1 MNSPLLLMRG
11 FSIRLRMHGAI
22 AMVLVLFG
30 LVGVTGV
37 LGGRHLAALNA
48 DFMHHAIKEL
58 HHLGDAR
65 HALGEV
71 RRHEKDMVIH
81 YDNGAA
87 VLKSRQAWT
96 AALAQARSALDAMLE
111 GDEDEDNPLARASLK
126 ALEAYAAATQHVLNQ
141 VQNGAYDS
149 ALGADKMLGRA
160 KSHVHQVQAQLD
172 AIEKII
178 DAESAETQ
186 QTFSD
191 SMQHTLWLFSG
202 VLGLVVLVV
211 VPLTLLNSYSITT
224 PMQQARDLALAI
236 AQGDLTQPV
245 DTQGSDEAAS
255 LLQALAQM
263 QRALGGLVGEVRQAS
278 ESIHGASNE
287 VASGNLDL
295 SGRTEQ
301 AAGNLQ
307 QTAAS
312 MHQLTK
318 SVQHSAESSRH
329 ASELAS
335 SASSVAE
342 RGGAVVAQV
351 VSTMDEINHAS
362 RRIADI
368 IGTID
373 GIAFQTNI
381 LALNAAV
388 EAARA
393 GEQGRGFAV
402 VAGEVRSL
410 AQRSAAAAREIKSLI
425 GASVDKVDA
434 GTRLVKDAGTT
445 MGDIVASVQRVKDII
460 EAITSAASEQ
470 SQGIGQI
477 NGAVSTLDGMT
488 QQNAALVEESAAAAE
503 SLKDQAGRLN
513 AVVARFQ
520 VHGHSGL
527 PA

>member
-1 MNSPLLLMRG
+1 MRG
-11 FSIRLRMHGAI
+11 LSIRLRMHGAI
-22 AMVLVLFG
+22 VVVLALFA
-30 LVGVTGV
+30 LVGATGL
-37 LGGRHLAALNA
+37 LGGRHLTELNT
-48 DFMHHAIKEL
+48 DFMHHSIKEVRNV
-58 HHLGDAR
+58 GEVR
-65 HALGEV
+65 HWLGEV
-71 RRHEKDMVIH
+71 RRHEKNMVIH
-81 YDNGAA
+81 YEDAAA
-87 VLKSRQAWT
+87 VLQSRADWT
-96 AALAQARSALDAMLE
+96 AALEKVRGALGSMLE
-111 GDEDEDNPLARASLK
+111 GDEDEDNPLARAALK
-126 ALEAYAAATQHVLNQ
+126 ALESYAAATQQ
-141 VQNGAYDS
+141 VMGQMQNGAYDT
-149 ALGADKMLGRA
+149 ALAADKMLGRA
-160 KSHVHQVQAQLD
+160 VAHVRQVTAHVD
-172 AIEKII
+172 AIEQIV
-178 DAESAETQ
+178 DAESIETQ
-186 QTFSD
+186 QAFTA
-191 SMQHTLWLFSG
+191 SMQRTMWLFVG
-202 VLGLVVLVV
+202 VLGLVIAVV
-211 VPLTLLNSYSITT
+211 VPLTLMNSRSIIT

-236 AQGDLTQPV
+236 AQGDLTRTV
-245 DTQGSDEAAS
+245 DTRGQDEAAE

-263 QRALGGLVGEVRQAS
+263 QAALGGLVGEVRQAS
-278 ESIHGASNE
+278 ENIHGASNE

-295 SGRTEQ
+295 SGRTEL

-312 MHQLTK
+312 MQQLTK

-351 VSTMDEINHAS
+351 VSTMDEINQAS

-402 VAGEVRSL
+402 VAAEVRSL
-410 AQRSAAAAREIKSLI
+410 AQRSAGAAREIKSLI

-434 GTRLVKDAGTT
+434 GTRLVKDAGST

-460 EAITSAASEQ
+460 EAITGAASEQ

-477 NGAVSTLDGMT
+477 NGAVSTLDAMT

-503 SLKDQAGRLN
+503 SLKDQAGRLS

-520 VHGHSGL
+520 VHGGAHH

>member
-1 MNSPLLLMRG
+1 MKSPLQLMRG

-22 AMVLVLFG
+22 AVVLILFG

-37 LGGRHLAALNA
+37 LGGRHLAELNA
-48 DFMHHAIKEL
+48 DFMHHSIKEIRNV
-58 HHLGDAR
+58 GEVR
-65 HALGEV
+65 HWLGEV
-71 RRHEKDMVIH
+71 RRQEKDMVIH
-81 YDNGAA
+81 YEDGVA
-87 VLKSRQAWT
+87 VLKAREAWA
-96 AALAQARSALDAMLE
+96 AALTQVRAALGSMLE
-111 GDEDEDNPLARASLK
+111 GEEDEDNPLARDSIK
-126 ALEAYAAATQHVLNQ
+126 EIEAYVTATGQVLTQ
-141 VQNGAYDS
+141 MQNGAYDT
-149 ALGADKMLGRA
+149 ALAADKMLARA
-160 KSHVHQVQAQLD
+160 KQHVQKVEAHVD
-172 AIEKII
+172 AIEKIVN
-178 DAESAETQ
+178 AESIETQ
-186 QTFSD
+186 QDFAD
-191 SMQHTLWLFSG
+191 SMQHTLWLFVG

-211 VPLTLLNSYSITT
+211 VPLTLLNSHSIIT
-224 PMQQARDLALAI
+224 PMRQARDLALAI
-236 AQGDLTQPV
+236 AQGDLTRSV
-245 DTQGSDEAAS
+245 DTRGSDEAAS
-255 LLQALAQM
+255 LLRALAQM
-263 QRALGGLVGEVRQAS
+263 QTALRGLVGELRQAS

-381 LALNAAV
+381 RALNAAV

-434 GTRLVKDAGTT
+434 GTRLVKDAGST

-477 NGAVSTLDGMT
+477 NGAVTTLDGMT

-503 SLKDQAGRLN
+503 SLKD
-513 AVVARFQ
+513 
-520 VHGHSGL
+520 
-527 PA
+527 